1 MDLATD
7 VKNGRNYQ
15 LYDLGLEPEEMQE
28 NDEVKA
34 KIESLDKDFEQVLLL
49 DHLDEGLVLMAEN
62 LCWSLK
68 QVA

>member
-1 MDLATD
+1 MAAD

-15 LYDLGLEPEEMQE
+15 LFDLGLEPEEMQE

-34 KIESLDKDFEQVLLL
+34 KVESLDQEFDQVLLL
-49 DHLDEGLVLMAEN
+49 DHLDEGLVMMAEN

-68 QVA
+68 QV